1 MPHPSSR
8 NLDAL
13 RRLQLALSRW
23 ENEGG
28 SQSNDAP
35 PQSVNTEQAAPELTN
50 AELVQLQIRVIALE
64 NILVALLADA
74 SDGQLERVR
83 EIGVAISPRPG
94 VEHRLTIHASAQM
107 AHLARR
113 AMRL

>member
-13 RRLQLALSRW
+13 RRSRLALSRW

-28 SQSNDAP
+28 SRSNDEP
-35 PQSVNTEQAAPELTN
+35 PQSVNTDQAVQELTN

-74 SDGQLERVR
+74 SDEQLGRVR
-83 EIGVAISPRPG
+83 DIGVAISPRPG
-94 VEHRLTIHASAQM
+94 VEHRLTSHATAQM